1 MASWGENAFLLGCN
15 GRGHVFGAGWQRVSE
30 AQRPTSWQRYACV
43 QVICP
48 HMVAIGLWQQILSRG
63 KKNAS
68 ARWRAHF
75 QRTFVWQLSPIC
87 QVAESIFLSNCFR

>member
-63 KKNAS
+63 KKTLRLGGARIFNALLCGS
-68 ARWRAHF
+68 
-75 QRTFVWQLSPIC
+75 
-87 QVAESIFLSNCFR
+87 